1 MYNNTGGNMTEK
13 IKNIISSKDIVIP
26 KILFENY
33 KKLGITSDELIYI
46 IYLMNNSDIFNPKQ
60 ISNDLSM
67 KLSEVMNIMET
78 LSSKGIIKL
87 ELKKIG
93 NIRNEYINLDG
104 LYSKLTFNILN
115 EEEVVEKTSIYDIF
129 EKEFAR
135 TISPMEYEI
144 INAWIENG
152 TSEET
157 IKLALR
163 EATYNGVSNLRYID
177 KIISEW
183 SKKGIKTKEDVENS
197 RKKFAQKKTTKVNNE
212 ILDYDW
218 LNEE

>member
-1 MYNNTGGNMTEK
+1 MTEK
-13 IKNIISSKDIVIP
+13 IKELIQNRDMTIP
-26 KILFENY
+26 RILFQNY
-33 KKLGITSDELIYI
+33 KNIGITDQELIILIYI
-46 IYLMNNSDIFNPKQ
+46 LNTSDIFNPKQ
-60 ISNDLSM
+60 ISNELNITLND
-67 KLSEVMNIMET
+67 VMAAMEDM
-78 LSSKGIIKL
+78 SSKGITRL

-104 LYSKLTFNILN
+104 LYEKLAFKILN
-115 EEEVVEKTSIYDIF
+115 KEEEKTTSIYDIF
-129 EKEFAR
+129 ETEFGR

-157 IKLALR
+157 IILALK

-183 SKKGIKTKEDVENS
+183 SKKGIKTREDVEKS
-197 RKKFAQKKTTKVNNE
+197 RMNFKQKKENKPKND

-218 LNEE
+218 LNDK

>member
-1 MYNNTGGNMTEK
+1 MTEK
-13 IKNIISSKDIVIP
+13 IKELIQNRDMTIP
-26 KILFENY
+26 RILFQNY
-33 KKLGITSDELIYI
+33 KNIGITDQELIILIYI
-46 IYLMNNSDIFNPKQ
+46 LNTSDIFNPKQ
-60 ISNDLSM
+60 ISNELNM
-67 KLSEVMNIMET
+67 TLNEVMSAMEDM
-78 LSSKGIIKL
+78 SSKGITKL

-104 LYSKLTFNILN
+104 LYEKLAFKILN
-115 EEEVVEKTSIYDIF
+115 KEEEKTTSIYDIF
-129 EKEFAR
+129 ETEFGR

-157 IKLALR
+157 IILALK

-183 SKKGIKTKEDVENS
+183 SKKGIKTREDVEKS
-197 RKKFAQKKTTKVNNE
+197 RMNFKQKKENKPKND

-218 LNEE
+218 LNDK

>member
-1 MYNNTGGNMTEK
+1 MTEK
-13 IKNIISSKDIVIP
+13 IKELIQNRDMTIP
-26 KILFENY
+26 RILFQNY
-33 KKLGITSDELIYI
+33 KNIGITDQELIILIYI
-46 IYLMNNSDIFNPKQ
+46 LNTSDIFNPKQ
-60 ISNDLSM
+60 ISNELNM
-67 KLSEVMNIMET
+67 TLNEVMRAMEDM
-78 LSSKGIIKL
+78 SSKGITKL

-104 LYSKLTFNILN
+104 LYEKLAFKILN
-115 EEEVVEKTSIYDIF
+115 KEEEKTTSIYDIF
-129 EKEFAR
+129 ETEFGR

-157 IKLALR
+157 IILALK

-183 SKKGIKTKEDVENS
+183 SKKGIKTREDVEKS
-197 RKKFAQKKTTKVNNE
+197 RMNFKQKKENKPKND

-218 LNEE
+218 LNDK

>member
-1 MYNNTGGNMTEK
+1 MYNNTGGTMTEK
-13 IKNIISSKDIVIP
+13 IKNIISSKDIIIP
-26 KILFENY
+26 KLLFDNY
-33 KKLGITSDELIYI
+33 KKIGLSSDELIFI
-46 IYLMNNSDIFNPKQ
+46 IYLINNNDIFNPKQ
-60 ISNDLSM
+60 ISNNLSIS
-67 KLSEVMNIMET
+67 LNEVMNTMEK

-93 NIRNEYINLDG
+93 NLRNEYINIDG
-104 LYSKLTFNILN
+104 LYSKLTFYILN
-115 EEEVVEKTSIYDIF
+115 EEKEEKKTSIYDIF

-144 INAWIENG
+144 INAWLENG
-152 TSEET
+152 TTEET
-157 IKLALR
+157 IILALK

-183 SKKGIKTKEDVENS
+183 SKKGIKTKEDIEKS
-197 RKKFAQKKTTKVNNE
+197 RKNFKQKKETKLNNE
-212 ILDYDW
+212 IFDYDW

>member
-1 MYNNTGGNMTEK
+1 MTL
-13 IKNIISSKDIVIP
+13 N
-26 KILFENY
+26 
-33 KKLGITSDELIYI
+33 
-46 IYLMNNSDIFNPKQ
+46 
-60 ISNDLSM
+60 
-67 KLSEVMNIMET
+67 EVMAAMEDM
-78 LSSKGIIKL
+78 SSKGITKL

-104 LYSKLTFNILN
+104 LYEKLAFKILN
-115 EEEVVEKTSIYDIF
+115 KEEEKTTSIYDIF
-129 EKEFAR
+129 ETEFGR

-157 IKLALR
+157 IILALK

-183 SKKGIKTKEDVENS
+183 SKKGIKTREDVEKS
-197 RKKFAQKKTTKVNNE
+197 RMNFKQKKENKPKND

-218 LNEE
+218 LNDK

>member
-1 MYNNTGGNMTEK
+1 
-13 IKNIISSKDIVIP
+13 
-26 KILFENY
+26 
-33 KKLGITSDELIYI
+33 
-46 IYLMNNSDIFNPKQ
+46 
-60 ISNDLSM
+60 
-67 KLSEVMNIMET
+67 
-78 LSSKGIIKL
+78 
-87 ELKKIG
+87 
-93 NIRNEYINLDG
+93 
-104 LYSKLTFNILN
+104 
-115 EEEVVEKTSIYDIF
+115 
-129 EKEFAR
+129 
-135 TISPMEYEI
+135 MEYEI